1 MEKTTHDEAELPE
14 PSEIEDMESGV
25 APDETPQPARKFQ
38 RVRRRRSK
46 WTLLTGGI
54 FVVLLVVGYTRIVPP
69 LPRGWQLLAA
79 LFDSLLAGLVV
90 HFAFAEYGR
99 RLKRIKMPRIAGK
112 KIHPKKPGT
121 LAGWA
126 AVAAVFVL
134 WMTPLAPVRV
144 DYITAAD
151 LLAEFTAEVT
161 QATLIQPHERLA
173 VLQRPIPPRSAVD
186 AARDIPDDADS
197 FRLALR
203 EMANGR
209 FQNARE
215 YLDEAVPQGEVTEA
229 MIRRA
234 RPLIDL
240 YDGKYQRA
248 AGGYEKALAA
258 EPKDFHLACQTAAA
272 LTHAASTTED
282 FGKAEKLAEDLRS
295 RAAEG
300 SEKMTATNLLAAIY
314 ICQGKLQA
322 ARGLWADPD
331 QEATKTPQGGTL
343 NNQGVLNANLANY
356 DVAEIKFRDA
366 ISAWRERWSDSW
378 RWNKVD
384 VEIHVGPGVLNQGV
398 GLYDV
403 GKYND
408 AEDKLR
414 SVLEEKFDGL
424 PENHSAKGVAA
435 AALAMLYFEQGRLEM
450 VEPLIGQASKRFDI
464 KNTETHTLATRFL
477 SARLAAAR
485 GRFVTAML
493 FYSSLLS
500 EVSDRLSSSHPF
512 AADVRHQ
519 MAMVLL
525 LQAADDSAA
534 GDSTGA
540 ADRLKNAAQ
549 QCDQAIKIVE
559 SYSISPSLRAG
570 HWAADRVRIT
580 LARVLVAQNKSIDAS
595 KELKKAEK
603 SLTKALGKDHLAL
616 ADLLAAQAEAKT
628 GTNRRANIARLGM
641 YEQAIEA
648 YIQALGKE
656 HGEAHPTVARWRYQ
670 LARNQFSL
678 EKYAEAKSSLD
689 DAVNIQEEKQ
699 PRHPHYA
706 DSLRLRAQVL
716 RKIDADDSTAND
728 DERLAIEVFK
738 KHEEDEVD
746 SEQGN

>member
-248 AGGYEKALAA
+248 AGGYEKALEK

-408 AEDKLR
+408 AEEKLR

-519 MAMVLL
+519 MAMSCCCRPPTT
-525 LQAADDSAA
+525 AP
-534 GDSTGA
+534 
-540 ADRLKNAAQ
+540 R
-549 QCDQAIKIVE
+549 AIRRE
-559 SYSISPSLRAG
+559 P
-570 HWAADRVRIT
+570 
-580 LARVLVAQNKSIDAS
+580 
-595 KELKKAEK
+595 
-603 SLTKALGKDHLAL
+603 LTA
-616 ADLLAAQAEAKT
+616 
-628 GTNRRANIARLGM
+628 
-641 YEQAIEA
+641 
-648 YIQALGKE
+648 
-656 HGEAHPTVARWRYQ
+656 
-670 LARNQFSL
+670 
-678 EKYAEAKSSLD
+678 
-689 DAVNIQEEKQ
+689 
-699 PRHPHYA
+699 
-706 DSLRLRAQVL
+706 
-716 RKIDADDSTAND
+716 
-728 DERLAIEVFK
+728 
-738 KHEEDEVD
+738 
-746 SEQGN
+746 